1 MDALLLSVFAITAF
15 VIAFL
20 FFPVQIKLMN
30 KWQLF
35 DLPTHHKIH
44 ARTTPSMGGVCIL
57 LGVVFTLLIALPLS
71 QWAQLKF
78 FFVALAIIFTTGLR
92 DDILTLKPH
101 QKLLGQFL
109 PIIIAVVF
117 GNITLSSFY
126 ELWSITFP
134 NWIAWIVTVFTV
146 VILTNAYNLIDGID
160 GLAGTVSAI
169 IFCALGIWFFK
180 TGNYDLAVISFVF
193 AGAVIAFL
201 FYNWQP
207 SEIFMG
213 DTGTLSIGFAI
224 SFLAI
229 QFINLNFQLPDSSP
243 HRFHASIGTA
253 VCLLIVPLFDTL
265 RVIILRLRR
274 LESPFKADR
283 NHLHHQFL
291 NLGFSHRQTTLVLG
305 AINLGFVGLAIALR
319 NQPDVL
325 ILPIVLAICLV
336 INFWLKAAQKKRS
349 KHESEDT
356 GPERGN

>member
-1 MDALLLSVFAITAF
+1 VDALLLFVFAITAF

-20 FFPVQIKLMN
+20 FFPVQIKLMT

-35 DLPTHHKIH
+35 DLPTNHKIH

-117 GNITLSSFY
+117 GNVSLSSFY
-126 ELWSITFP
+126 EIWPVTFP
-134 NWIAWIVTVFTV
+134 TWISWCVTVFTI
-146 VILTNAYNLIDGID
+146 VILTNAFNLIDGID

-169 IFCALGIWFFK
+169 VLGALGIWFFR
-180 TGNYDLAVISFVF
+180 TSNNDLAVVSLVF
-193 AGAVIAFL
+193 AGAIIAFL

-213 DTGTLSIGFAI
+213 DTGTLSIGFVL
-224 SFLAI
+224 SFLII
-229 QFINLNFQLPDSSP
+229 QFININFQLPAASP
-243 HRFHASIGTA
+243 NKFAASISA
-253 VCLLIVPLFDTL
+253 AACVLIIPIFDTS

-274 LESPFKADR
+274 WESPFKADR

-291 NLGFSHRQTTLVLG
+291 NLGFSHRKTTLVLG

-325 ILPIVLAICLV
+325 ILPIVLVVCLA
-336 INFWLKAAQKKRS
+336 INFWLKAAQRNQSNNETKN
-349 KHESEDT
+349 T
-356 GPERGN
+356 GPEGGN

>member
-1 MDALLLSVFAITAF
+1 
-15 VIAFL
+15 
-20 FFPVQIKLMN
+20 MN

-35 DLPTHHKIH
+35 DLPTNHKIH

-71 QWAQLKF
+71 QWIQLKF

-109 PIIIAVVF
+109 PIIIVVVF
-117 GNITLSSFY
+117 GNVTLSSLY
-126 ELWSITFP
+126 DLWPVTFP
-134 NWIAWIVTVFTV
+134 NWLSWGVTIFTI

-160 GLAGTVSAI
+160 GLAGAVSAI
-169 IFCALGIWFFK
+169 IFCALGIWFFRI
-180 TGNYDLAVISFVF
+180 GNHDLAVISLVF
-193 AGAVIAFL
+193 AGAVIGFL
-201 FYNWQP
+201 LFNWQP

-213 DTGTLSIGFAI
+213 DTGTLSIGFVI

-229 QFINLNFQLPDSSP
+229 QFINLNFQLPDFSR
-243 HRFHASIGTA
+243 HKFHASIGAA
-253 VCLLIVPLFDTL
+253 VCVLVVPLFDTL

-291 NLGFSHRQTTLVLG
+291 NLGFSHRKTTLVLG
-305 AINLGFVGLAIALR
+305 GINLGFVGLAIALR

-325 ILPIVLAICLV
+325 ILPIVLAICLI
-336 INFWLKAAQKKRS
+336 INFWLKAVQKNQS
-349 KHESEDT
+349 KNESKNT
-356 GPERGN
+356 GP